1 MPGTNRDV
9 AGVLAEI
16 ADLLEI
22 KGENPFKVRAY
33 QRAAHAIEN
42 LPTELSAMLGHRP
55 FTEIPGIGASIAD
68 KLQEL
73 LTTGRCRFHQELLAE
88 FPASLAALLSIPEV
102 GPRKAQALHDQ
113 LGITSVDQLEQAA
126 REGRLR
132 DLKGFGAKT
141 EANILRGIER
151 LRVHK
156 ARLPLAEAHPLAM
169 EVVENLRV
177 AAPVEQIEPA
187 GSIRRMRDTI
197 GDIDILVTSSDPE
210 EVMSVFVSLPTA
222 HHVIARGPTKTS
234 VVTEHGAQ
242 MDVRVV
248 EPESFGAALQYFTGS
263 KEHNVRLR
271 ELAVRR
277 GLRLSE
283 YGVFEVATERR
294 VAGATEEEVYAALD
308 LPLIPPELR
317 EDRGEIA
324 AAQRGELPHLVE
336 VEDIKGDLHV
346 HTRRTDGHHTV
357 EEMAETALGRG
368 YKYIAICDHSRSVG
382 MAGGLFD
389 EDLLRHAAD
398 IRAASK
404 RIKGITLLAGTECDI
419 RRDGT
424 LDYPDEVLAQLDF
437 VVAAVHSGF
446 KLDADSMTARII
458 DAMHNPYVDAIAHP
472 TGRIIG
478 KRDPYEVDVER
489 LLAAAAE
496 LGVAMEIN
504 SYPDRLDL
512 RDIHIRRAKELGVR
526 LVINTDAHDCDH
538 LRLITYGV
546 ATARRGWAEPQD
558 VLNTLPL
565 AALRKRLRRNAR
577 RAA

>member
-1 MPGTNRDV
+1 MTNRDI
-9 AGVLAEI
+9 ARVLNEI

-33 QRAAHAIEN
+33 QRAAQAIEN
-42 LPTELSAMLGHRP
+42 LPTQLCAMLGHAP
-55 FTEIPGIGASIAD
+55 LTDIPGVGASIAE
-68 KLQEL
+68 KIQEL
-73 LTTGRCRFHQELLAE
+73 LTTGRCAFHEQLLAE
-88 FPASLAALLSIPEV
+88 FPASLTALLGIPEV
-102 GPRKAQALHDQ
+102 GPRKAKALHDE
-113 LGITSVDQLEQAA
+113 LGITSVDELEQAA
-126 REGRLR
+126 REGKLR
-132 DLKGFGAKT
+132 ALRGFGEKT

-156 ARLPLAEAHPLAM
+156 ARLPLAQAHPLAM
-169 EVVENLRV
+169 KVAETLLV
-177 AAPVEQIEPA
+177 AAPVDRIEPA

-197 GDIDILVTSSDPE
+197 GDIDLLVTSRDPQ
-210 EVMSVFVSLPTA
+210 EVMSVFVSLPTT

-234 VVTEHGAQ
+234 VLSESGTQ

-248 EPESFGAALQYFTGS
+248 EPETFGAALQYFTGS

-283 YGVFEVATERR
+283 YGVFETATDKRI
-294 VAGATEEEVYAALD
+294 AGADEREVYATLD

-324 AAQRGELPHLVE
+324 AAQRGELPHLLE
-336 VEDIKGDLHV
+336 VEDLQGDLHV
-346 HTRRTDGHHTV
+346 HTKRSDGHHTI
-357 EEMAETALGRG
+357 EEMAKTARGRG
-368 YKYIAICDHSRSVG
+368 YRYIAICDHSRSVG
-382 MAGGLFD
+382 MAGGLFE

-404 RIKGITLLAGTECDI
+404 RMKGITILAGSECDI
-419 RRDGT
+419 RRDGS
-424 LDYPDEVLAQLDF
+424 LDYPDAVLAQLDF
-437 VVAAVHSGF
+437 VIASVHSGF
-446 KLDADSMTARII
+446 KMDAASMTSRII

-478 KRDPYEVDVER
+478 KRDPYAVEIER

-496 LGVAMEIN
+496 LGVAMEVN

-538 LRLITYGV
+538 LRLVTYGV

-565 AALRKRLRRNAR
+565 AQLRKRLRRNKQR
-577 RAA
+577 G

>member
-1 MPGTNRDV
+1 MQTTNRDI
-9 AGVLAEI
+9 ARVLSEI

-33 QRAAHAIEN
+33 QRAAQAIEN
-42 LPTELSAMLGHRP
+42 LPTQLSAMLGHAP
-55 FTEIPGIGASIAD
+55 FTDIPGVGASIAE
-68 KLQEL
+68 KIQEL
-73 LTTGRCRFHQELLAE
+73 LTTGQCAFHAQLLAE
-88 FPASLAALLSIPEV
+88 FPASLTALLGIPEV
-102 GPRKAQALHDQ
+102 GPRKAKALHDE
-113 LGITSVDQLEQAA
+113 LGITSVDELEQAA
-126 REGRLR
+126 REGKLR
-132 DLKGFGAKT
+132 ALRGFGEKT

-169 EVVENLRV
+169 EVVESLLV
-177 AAPVEQIEPA
+177 AAPVDRIEPA

-197 GDIDILVTSSDPE
+197 GDIDILVTSRDPQ
-210 EVMSVFVSLPTA
+210 EVMSVFVSLPTT
-222 HHVIARGPTKTS
+222 HHVIAQGPTKTS
-234 VVTEHGAQ
+234 VISEQGAQ

-248 EPESFGAALQYFTGS
+248 EPETFGAALQYFTGS

-271 ELAVRR
+271 ELAARR

-283 YGVFEVATERR
+283 YGVFEAATEKRI
-294 VAGATEEEVYAALD
+294 AGASEEEVYATLD

-324 AAQRGELPHLVE
+324 AAQRGELPHLLE
-336 VEDIKGDLHV
+336 VEDLKGDLHI
-346 HTRRTDGHHTV
+346 HTKRTDGHHTV
-357 EEMAETALGRG
+357 EEMAIAARARG
-368 YKYIAICDHSRSVG
+368 YRYIAICDHSRSVG
-382 MAGGLFD
+382 MAGGLF
-389 EDLLRHAAD
+389 EKDLLRHAAD

-404 RIKGITLLAGTECDI
+404 RMKGITLLAGSECDI
-419 RRDGT
+419 RRDGS

-437 VVAAVHSGF
+437 VIAAVHSGF
-446 KLDADSMTARII
+446 KMDAAGMTSRII

-478 KRDPYEVDVER
+478 KRDPYEVEIER

-496 LGVAMEIN
+496 LGVAMEVN

-512 RDIHIRRAKELGVR
+512 RDLHVRRAKELGVK

-538 LRLITYGV
+538 LRLVTYGV

-565 AALRKRLRRNAR
+565 AQLRRRLRGNKQRGR
-577 RAA
+577 

>member
-1 MPGTNRDV
+1 MTNRDT
-9 AGVLAEI
+9 ARVLEEI

-22 KGENPFKVRAY
+22 KGESPFKVRAY
-33 QRAAHAIEN
+33 QRAAQAIEG
-42 LPTELSAMLGHRP
+42 LSEQLSDMRGKTP
-55 FTEIPGIGASIAD
+55 FTDIPGIGASIAR
-68 KLQEL
+68 KIEEL
-73 LTTGRCRFHQELLAE
+73 LDTGTCAFHQELLAE
-88 FPASLAALLSIPEV
+88 FPASLTALLGIPEI
-102 GPRKAQALHDQ
+102 GPRKAQILHDQ
-113 LGITSVDQLEQAA
+113 LGITSVDELEEAA
-126 REGRLR
+126 RAGRLR

-169 EVVENLRV
+169 EVVESLV
-177 AAPVEQIEPA
+177 LAAPVERIEPA

-197 GDIDILVTSSDPE
+197 GDIDILVTSSEPE
-210 EVMSVFVSLPTA
+210 EVMSAFVSLPVV
-222 HHVIARGPTKTS
+222 HQVVARGGTKSS
-234 VVTEHGAQ
+234 VVSASDAQ
-242 MDVRVV
+242 IDVRVV

-271 ELAVRR
+271 ESAVRR

-283 YGVFEVATERR
+283 YGVFEVKTDRR

-324 AAQRGELPHLVE
+324 AAQRGELPQLVT

-346 HTRRTDGHHTV
+346 HTKRTDGHHTI
-357 EEMAETALGRG
+357 EEMAEAAKGAG
-368 YKYIAICDHSRSVG
+368 YKYIAICDHSKSVG

-389 EDLLRHAAD
+389 DALLEHVEE

-404 RIKGITLLAGTECDI
+404 RIRGLTILAGTECDI
-419 RRDGT
+419 RRDGS
-424 LDYPDEVLAQLDF
+424 LDYPDDVLAQLDF
-437 VVAAVHSGF
+437 VIAAVHSGF
-446 KLDADSMTARII
+446 KMDADSMTSRII
-458 DAMHNPYVDAIAHP
+458 DAMKNPYVDALAHP

-478 KRDPYEVDVER
+478 RRDPYEVDVER

-504 SYPDRLDL
+504 AYPDRLDL
-512 RDIHIRRAKELGVR
+512 RDIHARRAKELGVKII
-526 LVINTDAHDCDH
+526 INTDAHDCDH

-546 ATARRGWAEPQD
+546 ATARRGWLEPED

-565 AALRKRLRRNAR
+565 AALRKQLRRNR
-577 RAA
+577 TRAA

>member
-1 MPGTNRDV
+1 MTNRDI
-9 AGVLAEI
+9 ARVLSEI

-33 QRAAHAIEN
+33 QRAAQAIEG
-42 LPTELSAMLGHRP
+42 LSAQLSQMRGRRP
-55 FTEIPGIGASIAD
+55 FTDIPGVGASIAE
-68 KLQEL
+68 KIEEL
-73 LTTGRCRFHQELLAE
+73 LATGACRFHQQLLAE
-88 FPASLAALLSIPEV
+88 FPASLTALLSIPEV
-102 GPRKAQALHDQ
+102 GPRKAQVLHDA
-113 LGITSVDQLEQAA
+113 LGITSVDELAQAA
-126 REGRLR
+126 RDGKLR
-132 DLKGFGAKT
+132 ALKGFGEKT
-141 EANILRGIER
+141 EQNILRGIER

-169 EVVENLRV
+169 EVVENLLL
-177 AAPVEQIEPA
+177 AAPVEKIEPA

-197 GDIDILVTSSDPE
+197 GDIDILVTSSEPQ
-210 EVMSVFVSLPTA
+210 EVMSAFVNLPVVD
-222 HHVIARGPTKTS
+222 HVVAQGPTKSSILSTS
-234 VVTEHGAQ
+234 GAQ
-242 MDVRVV
+242 VDVRVV

-263 KEHNVRLR
+263 KEHNIRLR
-271 ELAVRR
+271 ELGLRR

-283 YGVFEVATERR
+283 YGVFKVKTDRR
-294 VAGATEEEVYAALD
+294 VAGATEDEVYAALD

-324 AAQRGELPHLVE
+324 AAQRGELPRLIT

-346 HTRRTDGHHTV
+346 HTKVTDGHHTIA
-357 EEMAETALGRG
+357 EMAEAAMGAG
-368 YKYIAICDHSRSVG
+368 YQYIAVCDHSRSVG

-389 EDLLRHAAD
+389 EDLLRHAEA

-404 RIKGITLLAGTECDI
+404 RLKGFTILAGTECDI

-437 VVAAVHSGF
+437 VIAAVHSGF
-446 KLDADSMTARII
+446 KMDGESMTSRII
-458 DAMHNPYVDAIAHP
+458 DAMHNPYLDALAHP

-496 LGVAMEIN
+496 LGVALEIN
-504 SYPDRLDL
+504 AYPDRLDL
-512 RDIHIRRAKELGVR
+512 RDVHARRAKELGVKM
-526 LVINTDAHDCDH
+526 VINTDAHDCDH

-546 ATARRGWAEPQD
+546 ATARRGWLEPGD

-565 AALRKRLRRNAR
+565 KELRKRLRRNKA